1 MVGKTADRLK
11 EMILEKQPKYRYNVI
26 EMEVMPDHVHLLLDG
41 SPQDD
46 IAGIVNK
53 IKGYTSYVLS
63 KEFGVFRKPLW
74 SPSKFISSV
83 GAVTL
88 DVVKKYIEDQ
98 R

>member
-1 MVGKTADRLK
+1 
-11 EMILEKQPKYRYNVI
+11 
-26 EMEVMPDHVHLLLDG
+26 MEVMPVSVHLLLDA

-46 IAGIVNK
+46 IVGIINK
-53 IKGYTSYVLS
+53 IKGYTSYVSS

-88 DVVKKYIEDQ
+88 DIVKKYIEDQ

>member
-1 MVGKTADRLK
+1 MAQ
-11 EMILEKQPKYRYNVI
+11 EAELER
-26 EMEVMPDHVHLLLDG
+26 
-41 SPQDD
+41 
-46 IAGIVNK
+46 NK
-53 IKGYTSYVLS
+53 IYRLNLGKKAYTSFCLT

-98 R
+98 QK